1 MTDGNWT
8 VGVDGFAGELH
19 GMRDSVESH
28 EHLVVRVRARKKR
41 RTMEEEEGGE
51 GRGMSRIKGNLVEE
65 GSEDGGRVE
74 W

>member
-1 MTDGNWT
+1 MTGGNWT

-28 EHLVVRVRARKKR
+28 GIRRHECERERRGVGEMGVR
-41 RTMEEEEGGE
+41 
-51 GRGMSRIKGNLVEE
+51 GNLVEE
-65 GSEDGGRVE
+65 GSEDGEREE

>member
-28 EHLVVRVRARKKR
+28 GHLVAQVRARKKR
-41 RTMEEEEGGE
+41 GTVGKRGGGDKRKLGE
-51 GRGMSRIKGNLVEE
+51 RG
-65 GSEDGGRVE
+65 
-74 W
+74 